1 MFKKKLECGKNVLQ
15 YKEQAGFHVSES
27 RQKEKGS
34 TQIKSNKPEMWTNCE
49 RHPFFFKADK
59 HCGRCMR
66 RYWSFI

>member
-34 TQIKSNKPEMWTNCE
+34 TQIKSNKPEMWTNCK
-49 RHPFFFKADK
+49 RHPVF
-59 HCGRCMR
+59 
-66 RYWSFI
+66 